1 MRRLFI
7 LLIISLSIAVSATA
21 QQITV
26 RGVVVDSNGEKIVGA
41 NVFSAATNDGV
52 STNIDGEFELAAAMG
67 ETLVCSYVGCHD
79 AEITVNSKTLIFRL
93 VSNAQTIEDVVVIGY
108 GTVRKSDLTGSVGSV
123 KADAL
128 EARPAATIDGLLQGK
143 VAGLQITQA
152 SGEPGSAVEVRLR
165 GVSSREGSNSPLYV
179 IDGFPYGDAGALKQI
194 NVNDIASIEVLKD
207 ASAASIYGSRGANG
221 VIMVTTKSGSIG
233 AKSVISISSN
243 TGVQWIDTSKLGII
257 SDPYTYAILD
267 DEKRL
272 NDSRQG
278 YSKYVGAVDADGFY
292 YPSLTEIEN
301 GEWAQTTNWKDE
313 LLHAAVIQN
322 YNITASGGGKNN
334 AYLFSG
340 SYFNQDGTLIGSS
353 YQSISSRFKFDQNVG
368 SRLKLGTNLSFSYVD
383 RENSNINYGSL
394 FRNPVFPVYDDDGG
408 YYRMS
413 PTDFANPVMLAN
425 EILNT
430 SDEYDLNAVVYAEL
444 QLCKGLSVRAQSG
457 LNLGVSVGD
466 QYYPMTTEVGDING
480 GMGVISNSLTTQL
493 FNEVYATYRV
503 DISTLHNISI
513 MGGYSSEITNYRD
526 STLTGRDFSSD
537 NLGNENLEMGNPEKY
552 LLSNSK
558 TNTVLSSIVSRVNYS
573 YDNRYLLT
581 FTARYDGSSK
591 FGADNKYGFFPSL
604 AAGWKVS
611 EENFVKENVEWLYEL
626 KLRASYGLTGNQA
639 IPAYGTLE
647 RVSGTINDMYYI
659 DGDLVSGV
667 GVTQMG
673 NSSLK
678 WETTKQANLG
688 LDVSVLQG
696 AVALNVDVYDKQ
708 TSDLLRQRNLPLSG
722 GIGSQHTGE
731 VGAVWINSG
740 NLSNKGVEFTVD
752 ALLLSNRDFSWSVN
766 ATAAHNTTIID
777 NIGEEGESQ
786 GLLISRSG
794 FSDGGVY
801 WRNGEEM
808 NLIVGYRTEG
818 IIQEGETYEHL
829 TGDEGKAGE
838 FLYSDLND
846 DGVLDYQDQ
855 VVLGSATPN
864 WFVGF
869 GTTFTFNRFDLDM
882 QFNGALGGDIV
893 SEQKFSGEKSL
904 GRWTVDNPTDSYPS
918 LRDGRNL
925 LLSDWWI
932 EDGSYIR
939 VSNIT
944 LGYNFDAAKFKLI
957 KSLRLFA
964 SCANPYVFTSFSGVD
979 PEVSMF
985 DSGSYPKASSVTF
998 GVNIEF

>member
-1 MRRLFI
+1 
-7 LLIISLSIAVSATA
+7 
-21 QQITV
+21 
-26 RGVVVDSNGEKIVGA
+26 
-41 NVFSAATNDGV
+41 
-52 STNIDGEFELAAAMG
+52 
-67 ETLVCSYVGCHD
+67 
-79 AEITVNSKTLIFRL
+79 
-93 VSNAQTIEDVVVIGY
+93 
-108 GTVRKSDLTGSVGSV
+108 
-123 KADAL
+123 
-128 EARPAATIDGLLQGK
+128 
-143 VAGLQITQA
+143 
-152 SGEPGSAVEVRLR
+152 
-165 GVSSREGSNSPLYV
+165 
-179 IDGFPYGDAGALKQI
+179 
-194 NVNDIASIEVLKD
+194 
-207 ASAASIYGSRGANG
+207 
-221 VIMVTTKSGSIG
+221 
-233 AKSVISISSN
+233 
-243 TGVQWIDTSKLGII
+243 
-257 SDPYTYAILD
+257 
-267 DEKRL
+267 
-272 NDSRQG
+272 
-278 YSKYVGAVDADGFY
+278 
-292 YPSLTEIEN
+292 
-301 GEWAQTTNWKDE
+301 
-313 LLHAAVIQN
+313 
-322 YNITASGGGKNN
+322 
-334 AYLFSG
+334 
-340 SYFNQDGTLIGSS
+340 
-353 YQSISSRFKFDQNVG
+353 
-368 SRLKLGTNLSFSYVD
+368 
-383 RENSNINYGSL
+383 
-394 FRNPVFPVYDDDGG
+394 
-408 YYRMS
+408 
-413 PTDFANPVMLAN
+413 
-425 EILNT
+425 
-430 SDEYDLNAVVYAEL
+430 
-444 QLCKGLSVRAQSG
+444 
-457 LNLGVSVGD
+457 
-466 QYYPMTTEVGDING
+466 
-480 GMGVISNSLTTQL
+480 
-493 FNEVYATYRV
+493 
-503 DISTLHNISI
+503 
-513 MGGYSSEITNYRD
+513 
-526 STLTGRDFSSD
+526 
-537 NLGNENLEMGNPEKY
+537 
-552 LLSNSK
+552 
-558 TNTVLSSIVSRVNYS
+558 
-573 YDNRYLLT
+573 
-581 FTARYDGSSK
+581 
-591 FGADNKYGFFPSL
+591 
-604 AAGWKVS
+604 
-611 EENFVKENVEWLYEL
+611 
-626 KLRASYGLTGNQA
+626 
-639 IPAYGTLE
+639 
-647 RVSGTINDMYYI
+647 
-659 DGDLVSGV
+659 
-667 GVTQMG
+667 MG

-985 DSGSYPKASSVTF
+985 DAGSYPKASSVTF